1 MPIHDR
7 THYRRT
13 WSASV
18 RRLSAAAVAIVL
30 VGGALTLV
38 EGVPQSAAA
47 GVTNLYVANDNN
59 SITEYATGA
68 NGNVAPVATISG
80 SSTGLSQPWSLVL
93 DPSDDLWVANNG
105 IWSVTEYAPG

>member
-47 GVTNLYVANDNN
+47 GVTNLYVGNVSNN
-59 SITEYATGA
+59 SITEYAMGA
-68 NGNVAPVATISG
+68 NGNVSPVATISRVV
-80 SSTGLSQPWSLVL
+80 S
-93 DPSDDLWVANNG
+93 A
-105 IWSVTEYAPG
+105 